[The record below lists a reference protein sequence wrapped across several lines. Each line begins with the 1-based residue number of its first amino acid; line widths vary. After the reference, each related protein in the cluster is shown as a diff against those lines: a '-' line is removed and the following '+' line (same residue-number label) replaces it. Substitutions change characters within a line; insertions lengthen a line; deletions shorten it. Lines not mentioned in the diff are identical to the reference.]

1 MSTPETLVS
10 AIRRVG
16 VLGAAGRMGRT
27 TCDAVVAAPG
37 LELVAVADPSA
48 VGDEI
53 SGCTV
58 LGGVADLIEVGVS
71 RYLRRRTAASLV
83 WPLPDHGLAALLEF
97 GGLEFE
103 KIRAQPTLYAFWWP
117 RFERLAAWYVDY
129 ECRRRQAGAALV
141 SGDQALQR
149 PHPRL
154 GSLP

>member
-1 MSTPETLVS
+1 MSTSETSVS

-58 LGGVADLIEVGVS
+58 LGGVADLIEVGVDVVVDFTVADAS
-71 RYLRRRTAASLV
+71 RSWLPPASTPWLAPAASMRTT
-83 WPLPDHGLAALLEF
+83 G
-97 GGLEFE
+97 
-103 KIRAQPTLYAFWWP
+103 
-117 RFERLAAWYVDY
+117 
-129 ECRRRQAGAALV
+129 CRWTPP
-141 SGDQALQR
+141 S
-149 PHPRL
+149 H
-154 GSLP
+154 